1 MSNWQ
6 KNLFIITCFIKI
18 VYYSLLINQIDHN
31 LTLRVVNY
39 FHEHSLIKLI
49 TWRFLECMIFLKR
62 PAADL
67 YPSLSLGDTHVFR
80 LCEGQ
85 HPPGLRTWFFLSFLK
100 KNKKCKL
107 IFLKCIVE
115 TKMGSHYIPLTSQFR
130 EGPPTMV
137 WEVHRHVISMVW
149 EVHMHGI
156 SMEWEVLRYGTGF
169 SRVLQQASRK
179 KNN

>member
-18 VYYSLLINQIDHN
+18 VYYSLLITQIDHN

-67 YPSLSLGDTHVFR
+67 YPSLSLGGTHVFR

-130 EGPPTMV
+130 EGPPTMFGKTY
-137 WEVHRHVISMVW
+137 STYM
-149 EVHMHGI
+149 
-156 SMEWEVLRYGTGF
+156 YTGTCNVC
-169 SRVLQQASRK
+169 RNC
-179 KNN
+179 NNNRGGDDVGCPGPTLA

>member
-1 MSNWQ
+1 MIKIIFMCNILKYFTDVSCQ
-6 KNLFIITCFIKI
+6 TDKKNLFIITCFIKI
-18 VYYSLLINQIDHN
+18 VYYSLLITQIDHN

-67 YPSLSLGDTHVFR
+67 YPSLSLGGTHVFR
-80 LCEGQ
+80 LCAGQ

-130 EGPPTMV
+130 EDPPTMSNSN
-137 WEVHRHVISMVW
+137 E
-149 EVHMHGI
+149 
-156 SMEWEVLRYGTGF
+156 
-169 SRVLQQASRK
+169 
-179 KNN
+179 NNNKTITLSETVK